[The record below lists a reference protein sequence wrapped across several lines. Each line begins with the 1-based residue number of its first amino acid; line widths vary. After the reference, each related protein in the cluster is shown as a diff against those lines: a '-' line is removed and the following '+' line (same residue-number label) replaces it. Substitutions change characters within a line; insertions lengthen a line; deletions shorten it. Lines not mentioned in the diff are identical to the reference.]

1 MHVCSTRL
9 GLKLTERELIHLEQ
23 CQTCKFEQQAL
34 TDLRLCANNSPLIVP
49 PEVVWQ
55 KLQKSTVITNK
66 IKRPLWQ
73 KITVMAASTLFAG
86 FSWLIFNNY
95 QLQNQL
101 EYVLQ
106 VNQSLELQLIQNSMP
121 TFRQAQLLNKVRKLE
136 IQLMEAT
143 TTAEKLNLL
152 KIRQSLIGDMVK
164 LQQKGKKYEFS
175 I

>member
-9 GLKLTERELIHLEQ
+9 GLKLTELELIHLEQ
-23 CQTCKFEQQAL
+23 CQTCKFEHQTL

>member
-1 MHVCSTRL
+1 
-9 GLKLTERELIHLEQ
+9 
-23 CQTCKFEQQAL
+23 
-34 TDLRLCANNSPLIVP
+34 
-49 PEVVWQ
+49 
-55 KLQKSTVITNK
+55 
-66 IKRPLWQ
+66 
-73 KITVMAASTLFAG
+73 MAASTLFAG